1 MAEGKEQVEAMEN
14 LNFLQQNDKGLKLI
28 KNIYFECTLTLKLLE
43 NIMKQSKGIYGE
55 NTIYIKRQMIES
67 CAKRF

>member
-1 MAEGKEQVEAMEN
+1 MGEGKEQVEAMEN
-14 LNFLQQNDKGLKLI
+14 LNFLQQNDKGFKLI
-28 KNIYFECTLTLKLLE
+28 QNISFECTLTFKITWKYYE
-43 NIMKQSKGIYGE
+43 TVQRNFGE